1 MADTLD
7 TQLAGPRSARA
18 SVRAMAGASA
28 ATVAAVLP
36 VFLLGG
42 QSVLV
47 ERDLGF
53 DAAGLGI
60 AVSAYF
66 TVSAVASVPTGR
78 LVERFGP
85 TRTTRAGI
93 LLASA
98 CLLGIAGLAGSY
110 STLIAFL
117 LVGGVANGLAQ
128 LGSNLSLA
136 RHVPKARQ
144 GLAFGVKQAAV
155 PAATLLAGVAVP
167 VLGLTVG
174 WRWSFALAGALVL
187 LALLLTPRNGHGGGR
202 AAGRDRDR
210 ATAALVVVAVA
221 AALAAGTA
229 NALGAFLVGAA
240 VDRGISPGL
249 AGLTLSLGSA
259 VGVAVRLLG
268 GWLADRRE
276 GGHIAVVSAMLASGA
291 VGLALLA
298 APSSWALVAGTVLAF
313 GLGWSWPG
321 VLTFAVVRLNPTAP
335 AAATGITQAGVYAGG
350 GLGPLAF
357 GSLVQATSYP
367 TAWLS
372 AAATM
377 VLAGGLMLV
386 GRAMLIHWRRQ
397 RAR

>member
-174 WRWSFALAGALVL
+174 WRWSFALGGALVL
-187 LALLLTPRNGHGGGR
+187 TALFVVPPNGHGDTRRTG
-202 AAGRDRDR
+202 ADHDR
-210 ATAALVVVAVA
+210 ATGALTLIAVA
-221 AALAAGTA
+221 ALLAASTA
-229 NALGAFLVGAA
+229 NALGTFLVGSA
-240 VDRGISPGL
+240 VHNGVEPGH
-249 AGLTLSLGSA
+249 AGLTLSLGGV
-259 VGVAVRLLG
+259 VGVVVRVVG
-268 GWLADRRE
+268 GWLADRRD
-276 GGHIAVVSAMLASGA
+276 GGHLVVVSGMLVTGA
-291 VGLALLA
+291 AGLALLA
-298 APSSWALVAGTVLAF
+298 SPSTGALVFGTVLGF

-321 VLTFAVVRLNPTAP
+321 LLTLAVVRLNPTAP

-350 GLGPLAF
+350 AVGPLAF

-372 AAATM
+372 AAAT
-377 VLAGGLMLV
+377 
-386 GRAMLIHWRRQ
+386 
-397 RAR
+397 